1 MIVRVRFAALLGLLA
16 FASWSG
22 AAEPPVRQILVLQS
36 FSRGNLIL
44 DHFTSN
50 FRFDLDR
57 RVGGSVNY
65 VQFTVGQ
72 TGFVGPPEKAV
83 VDFIR
88 STYAGRPGPDLI
100 VTFAGPAAV
109 FARKYHKEL
118 FPDTPLLLG
127 AIDQRYLGDAPLAE
141 NEAAVTAIHDFP
153 GVMDDILQVRPQTR
167 QVFMVN
173 GSGVIGKFW
182 RHRLEEQFSRFH
194 DRLTFVWSDNLSLQ
208 EILRRCSTLPANSAI
223 FFLTLGTD
231 ATGVAYAD
239 ERVLADLHATANA
252 PLFSAHDVYLGSGIV
267 GGRLMPI
274 DELTS
279 RLTDSA
285 YRILNG
291 ESPSDISVPPQVP
304 GQPKFDWR
312 ELKRW
317 DIPESRLPPGSL
329 VKFRAPTLWSEHR
342 GTVLIAAG
350 ALAIQALLIIG
361 LLFERRARRR
371 AEFESRRN
379 LALAADTSRRETMSA
394 LTSTIAHELGQPL
407 SAMLH
412 NAEALQMLVDTNRA
426 TPETI
431 REILVDINA
440 DGIRAAEIIERH
452 RAMLR
457 SHQLQK
463 KTVDLQAVVN
473 DAVALLAY
481 DVRARQIVVTVK
493 QPSISCLI
501 TGDPVLLQQ
510 VLVNLLINAMDAMAE
525 TPPDRRHITIK
536 IEIRRAEAEVSV
548 RDNGPGVPPDLIGRL
563 FTPFVT
569 TKSHGLGIGLAIAR
583 NIVEAHGGSISA
595 RNNPEGGATFAV
607 TLRLSEAHG
616 KMPGPPVT
624 EPTVSESMP
633 ARAST
638 QLRAGK
644 PRGIQRD
651 TGSM

>member
-1 MIVRVRFAALLGLLA
+1 MSDRLRCAALIGLLA
-16 FASWSG
+16 LAAASH
-22 AAEPPVRQILVLQS
+22 ADQPPVRQVLVLQS
-36 FSRGNLIL
+36 FNRGNLIL

-65 VQFTVGQ
+65 VQFTVGP
-72 TGFVGPPEKAV
+72 TGFVGAPEQSV

-88 STYAGRPGPDLI
+88 ATFAGRPDPDLI

-109 FARKYHKEL
+109 FARKYHREL
-118 FPDTPLLLG
+118 FPDTPILFG

-153 GVMDDILQVRPQTR
+153 GVIDDILQVRPQTR
-167 QVFMVN
+167 QVFMVI

-182 RHRLEEQFSRFH
+182 RHRLEEGFSRFQG
-194 DRLTFVWSDNLSLQ
+194 RLTFVWSDDLSLH
-208 EILRRCSTLPANSAI
+208 EILRRCSSLPENSAI

-239 ERVLADLHATANA
+239 ERVLADLRATANA

-274 DELTS
+274 DVLT
-279 RLTDSA
+279 RRMTDSA
-285 YRILNG
+285 YRILSG
-291 ESPSDISVPPQVP
+291 ESPSDVKVPPQVP

-312 ELKRW
+312 ELQRW

-329 VKFRAPTLWSEHR
+329 VQFRGPTLWSQYS

-350 ALAIQALLIIG
+350 AFAIQALLIIG

-371 AEFESRRN
+371 AEFENRRN

-407 SAMLH
+407 SAMMH
-412 NAEALQMLVDTNRA
+412 NAEALQMMVNANSA
-426 TPETI
+426 TPDSI
-431 REILVDINA
+431 KEILSDIHT

-457 SHQLQK
+457 SHQLHK
-463 KTVDLQAVVN
+463 KPVDLQAVVN
-473 DAVALLAY
+473 GAVALIAY
-481 DVRARQIVVTVK
+481 DMRARQIEVTVK
-493 QPSISCLI
+493 LPSVACVVS
-501 TGDPVLLQQ
+501 GDPVLLQQ
-510 VLVNLLINAMDAMAE
+510 VLVNFLMNAMDAMAA
-525 TPPDRRHITIK
+525 TPSGRRHITISGAV
-536 IEIRRAEAEVSV
+536 RRAEAEVSV
-548 RDNGPGVPPDLIGRL
+548 RDTGPGVPLDLVDRL

-569 TKSHGLGIGLAIAR
+569 TKPHGLGIGLAIAR
-583 NIVEAHGGSISA
+583 NIVDAHGGSISA
-595 RNNPEGGATFAV
+595 RNHPEGGAIFTV
-607 TLRLSEAHG
+607 TLRLSEGHEILPA
-616 KMPGPPVT
+616 PPVV
-624 EPTVSESMP
+624 EGAV
-633 ARAST
+633 
-638 QLRAGK
+638 G
-644 PRGIQRD
+644 
-651 TGSM
+651 GSPGA